1 MVIYRAPS
9 PGGPVEVFEVPPT
22 PTSSDLSG
30 GTPPV
35 NGNASLLR
43 QRNPFSEIA
52 GPSAASSSPN
62 GGEVTSANLQFP
74 NNHSSEGSDSW
85 IEKWF
90 NRKVVNDEGQEAT
103 SQPTGTGV
111 MEQGDAG
118 SSKIAPQGPQ
128 PQPSDPL
135 AIRERESCESI
146 KARIIE
152 LPRIREELDKAEHY
166 SPGITEK
173 LNPSRAIDLIMDD
186 IIPSE
191 QAKRGIQE
199 GATLKEIRCYKHWL
213 NRVEY
218 GTDPKFYTPG
228 PQSKINDIDIQD
240 RIEPF
245 YRKHS

>member
-1 MVIYRAPS
+1 MKRISFPLKITANICVLILVGMLRQDIFQLMAV
-9 PGGPVEVFEVPPT
+9 GAM
-22 PTSSDLSG
+22 TSLVMMMNGSG
-30 GTPPV
+30 GD
-35 NGNASLLR
+35 
-43 QRNPFSEIA
+43 
-52 GPSAASSSPN
+52 
-62 GGEVTSANLQFP
+62 
-74 NNHSSEGSDSW
+74 HSSEWSDSW

-90 NRKVVNDEGQEAT
+90 NRKVVHDEGQEAT

-146 KARIIE
+146 KARICE

-173 LNPSRAIDLIMDD
+173 LKPSRAIDLIMDD

-218 GTDPKFYTPG
+218 GTDPKFFTPG

-240 RIEPF
+240 KIEPF
-245 YRKHS
+245 YRKHSLAGGGADIPK